1 MKPSIPNN
9 PAVVARRMRLD
20 ENLKKCRDLVKQYTK
35 DPKKINQRELD
46 WDTIK
51 KYMDAKQEMIDELQ
65 LEDVSTR
72 DIVCRLLEV
81 GCRYLRLEME
91 KGDGT
96 GEKTFQQ
103 KIVEQTYENYLP
115 SSLHDN
121 EFYQEFMSQQVR
133 LGNPT
138 ETAPQL
144 VMWWLRELHVAEL
157 KSNPVEARLFALI
170 NACFFTGQIQ
180 YACRFADSFEKDEKG
195 NPLNLQA
202 VAARARH
209 AKSKDQEFEIVRDE
223 LRKLGEMSVFKDP
236 KWASKAQVARKIS
249 KIVLSRLHEIEIRR
263 DYSILRVNEISK
275 ADLSA
280 KKNGTTKT
288 LEDYEIRLAGK
299 FYKDKFSS
307 LYKEYIAT
315 AFPAKPTS

>member
-20 ENLKKCRDLVKQYTK
+20 ANLKKHLDSKNQDAK
-35 DPKKINQRELD
+35 DPKNQRALD
-46 WDTIK
+46 WDTIM
-51 KYMDAKQEMIDELQ
+51 KYMDAKQKMIDELQ
-65 LEDVSTR
+65 LENVSTR
-72 DIVCRLLEV
+72 DIVCRMIEV
-81 GCRYLRLEME
+81 GCRHLRLEME

-96 GEKTFQQ
+96 KEKTFQQ
-103 KIVEQTYENYLP
+103 KIVEQANENYIP
-115 SSLHDN
+115 SSLQDN
-121 EFYQEFMSQQVR
+121 DFYQEFMSRQVR
-133 LGNPT
+133 LDNPT

-170 NACFFTGQIQ
+170 NAYFFAGQIQ

-209 AKSKDQEFEIVRDE
+209 AKTKDHEFEIVRDE
-223 LRKLGEMSVFKDP
+223 LHKLGEMSVFTSRNR
-236 KWASKAQVARKIS
+236 AIKAQVARRIS
-249 KIVLSRLHEIEIRR
+249 KKVLSRLHGIEIFR

-280 KKNGTTKT
+280 KKHGPTKT
-288 LEDYEIRLAGK
+288 LEDYEKRLAGK